1 LTRLWT
7 CLYLYPIL
15 HFLLEGR
22 SLQSHLAHP
31 ALPDLGFLCVSIPY
45 RKYFIYGSIKNL
57 LMEQVY
63 LSCCLTY
70 CRSLRFKQTVFQF
83 LKINQCFSSDLP
95 KDAEGHDFV
104 TKILNK

>member
-1 LTRLWT
+1 
-7 CLYLYPIL
+7 
-15 HFLLEGR
+15 
-22 SLQSHLAHP
+22 
-31 ALPDLGFLCVSIPY
+31 
-45 RKYFIYGSIKNL
+45 
-57 LMEQVY
+57 MEQVY